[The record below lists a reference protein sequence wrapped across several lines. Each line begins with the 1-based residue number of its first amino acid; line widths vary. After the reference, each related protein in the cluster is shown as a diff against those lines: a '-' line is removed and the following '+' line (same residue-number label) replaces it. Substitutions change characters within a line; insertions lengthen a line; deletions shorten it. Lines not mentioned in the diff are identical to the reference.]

1 MADHLRSGHL
11 GAQSCE
17 DVSGETP
24 RTTSRTAA
32 RRPELRGCLRRNGPD
47 HLANGVSEPSFAR
60 MSQAKRSIPDNSE
73 TRVVR
78 MSQAKRP
85 KSQDF
90 VEDLSR
96 CPPLGRNKLLSQQHP
111 SQHKLFGEKGES
123 S

>member
-85 KSQDF
+85 KLEIFCEEVSARN
-90 VEDLSR
+90 S
-96 CPPLGRNKLLSQQHP
+96 LGRS
-111 SQHKLFGEKGES
+111 
-123 S
+123 